1 MIIPQE
7 NISTFISKNDGQNSL
22 YKLHVPTNVF
32 FEMVKKEITYEFV
45 GFRVAR
51 FDSATNTVVDEKKFN
66 GTRDT
71 SFFKAVDY
79 FEELI
84 EKNSPKEEQKNRT
97 ILIQLG
103 YLCISRRVKAQR
115 LKFQLKRLF

>member
-1 MIIPQE
+1 MTWAII
-7 NISTFISKNDGQNSL
+7 G
-22 YKLHVPTNVF
+22 
-32 FEMVKKEITYEFV
+32 EMVKKEITYEFV

-51 FDSATNTVVDEKKFN
+51 FDSATNTVVDEQKFN

-84 EKNSPKEEQKNRT
+84 EKNSPKKEEDDFDSYK
-97 ILIQLG
+97 
-103 YLCISRRVKAQR
+103 
-115 LKFQLKRLF
+115 